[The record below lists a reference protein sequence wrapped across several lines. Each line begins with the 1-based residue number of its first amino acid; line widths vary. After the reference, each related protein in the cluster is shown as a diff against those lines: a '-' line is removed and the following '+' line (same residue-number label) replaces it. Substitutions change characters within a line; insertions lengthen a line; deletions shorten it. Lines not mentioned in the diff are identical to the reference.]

1 MLRPRGG
8 TGMLMQFLRLAAF
21 AMISSNIELTII
33 IATRNGE
40 RVLPRTLDGY
50 CGTIR
55 PPVGWKL
62 VIADDGSADSTSEI
76 ARSYGSHLPL
86 QLLALPARGK
96 SHALNSAIDA
106 AEGRYVIF
114 TDDDTIPGMYFLI
127 AWLKAFHARTN
138 YGMFGGSIDL
148 VFETPPPEWM
158 AEFPHTLA
166 ALFGERHLPEGPARW
181 DDIFGGNMAIR
192 RELFNQ
198 GFRFDES
205 IGPGSG
211 QGNRFGEDSEFCR
224 RVADSGVRCWFAKEP
239 IVQHVVRPHQ
249 LTRQAWINRAY
260 LTGRGRAYLM
270 LRRGPFRPP
279 PVLSWGGRLRML
291 SPLARQRYESLL
303 TYHLSRGFQDEC
315 ARSSAEQQLGEP
327 AIGPQ
332 PVA

>member
-1 MLRPRGG
+1 MEARIPHRRSPGR
-8 TGMLMQFLRLAAF
+8 TAAICHSSFLRFRRA
-21 AMISSNIELTII
+21 
-33 IATRNGE
+33 
-40 RVLPRTLDGY
+40 
-50 CGTIR
+50 
-55 PPVGWKL
+55 
-62 VIADDGSADSTSEI
+62 
-76 ARSYGSHLPL
+76 
-86 QLLALPARGK
+86 ARG
-96 SHALNSAIDA
+96 HALNSAIDA

-249 LTRQAWINRAY
+249 LARHGLDQSGLPDRPRAGLPDVAARAVPASSGTVVGRTPENAFAVGPAKIREFANLPPVARLSGRVRAQLCGAATRRAGY
-260 LTGRGRAYLM
+260 RAATRRVTAGLARLHNDGRS
-270 LRRGPFRPP
+270 RPP
-279 PVLSWGGRLRML
+279 CG
-291 SPLARQRYESLL
+291 
-303 TYHLSRGFQDEC
+303 
-315 ARSSAEQQLGEP
+315 
-327 AIGPQ
+327 
-332 PVA
+332 